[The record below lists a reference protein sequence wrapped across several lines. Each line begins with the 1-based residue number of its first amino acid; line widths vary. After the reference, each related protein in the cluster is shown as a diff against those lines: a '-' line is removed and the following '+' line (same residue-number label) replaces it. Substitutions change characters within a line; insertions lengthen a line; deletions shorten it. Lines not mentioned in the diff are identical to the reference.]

1 MHANDPALEPGHRN
15 PEGMPSSPA
24 SDATS
29 RTDAA
34 LASARNHFIARG
46 WRPMAI
52 RPPGLETLCADVSML
67 LLMNDAGAT
76 AWLSARDW
84 SALTDPVEAF
94 RLEMTCVRDARVDQ
108 TILVHD
114 GDFPEAV
121 VEVAA
126 REPSLKLIDAAAL
139 RAMSSTAASP
149 VAAAALSPTR
159 RQRLAGPARQAAHY
173 LAQVRVTRPVAAAE
187 RYFHDRFA
195 NRLRRLNDERRRLK
209 TLSTA
214 LLVLAGASL
223 GFFAFNV
230 FVMMQAPEA
239 NAIGLSAAQANVRPL
254 PQPMAPSQGYVAQA
268 AGVSGATQRSA
279 NASSAYRLER
289 APAPAPS
296 VDTASISDGS
306 QSSLAMVRGGAVRGY
321 EDVELTQRRADEAM
335 RVIAGS
341 TREVRT
347 ASPAAASVSA
357 PTSVPTSVPMNRSAP
372 DVLSVHPV
380 DPAMADGGL
389 SRPDPASVD

>member
-1 MHANDPALEPGHRN
+1 MHANQPATDPGHRN
-15 PEGMPSSPA
+15 PEGMPSPPA

-34 LASARNHFIARG
+34 LASARDHFIARG

-52 RPPGLETLCADVSML
+52 RPPGLDTLCADVSML

-94 RLEMTCVRDARVDQ
+94 RREMTCVRDARVEQ

-121 VEVAA
+121 VEAAA

-139 RAMSSTAASP
+139 RAMSSAVASP
-149 VAAAALSPTR
+149 AVAAASAPAR

-195 NRLRRLNDERRRLK
+195 NRLRRLNEERRRLK

-214 LLVLAGASL
+214 LLVLTGASL

-239 NAIGLSAAQANVRPL
+239 SANGPSAAQANVRPL
-254 PQPMAPSQGYVAQA
+254 PQPMAPPQGYVAQA
-268 AGVSGATQRSA
+268 AGVSGATPRSA
-279 NASSAYRLER
+279 NASPSYRLER
-289 APAPAPS
+289 APAPLPS
-296 VDTASISDGS
+296 VDSASMSDGA
-306 QSSLAMVRGGAVRGY
+306 QSSLAMVRGGAVHGY

-347 ASPAAASVSA
+347 ASPAAASTSA
-357 PTSVPTSVPMNRSAP
+357 PASVPTNAP
-372 DVLSVHPV
+372 APGVFSVHPV